1 MKPLPLTAL
10 GAALLAASWWHGWH
24 SKGDQLASQANTQQ
38 LQQARQALAD
48 YVTQIPPRPPSPTG
62 YNNTPPNWP
71 APAPA
76 SNRTTAA
83 MPKPHHYLMIA
94 TSMLAACNSFK
105 PPSPPSNHTTAS
117 SLTRQL
123 PTIDPPDSPSW
134 DDLAQRYL
142 QLAALYGKC
151 VVERAGLIRAAD
163 AQQSVRFLFPS
174 KMR

>member
-1 MKPLPLTAL
+1 
-10 GAALLAASWWHGWH
+10 
-24 SKGDQLASQANTQQ
+24 
-38 LQQARQALAD
+38 
-48 YVTQIPPRPPSPTG
+48 
-62 YNNTPPNWP
+62 
-71 APAPA
+71 
-76 SNRTTAA
+76 

-94 TSMLAACNSFK
+94 TSMLAACSSFK
-105 PPSPPSNHTTAS
+105 PPSPPSTTPS
-117 SLTRQL
+117 PPPSLTRQL

-142 QLAALYGKC
+142 QLAALYGQC